1 MTKKYLALGLAG
13 PHLIELT
20 QSPALMARWD
30 TLPVAFSVLGIDR
43 VDGSPVAPVTLASS
57 AVGATLAGATRHGRF
72 LITAT
77 PQRDH
82 PYNIARRVASLAHL
96 SKGRSGLLLGT
107 RDPYA
112 PHGPG
117 GGAPAVAGSGLG
129 RDLPLTAQTAYD
141 AAFAVRALEQSWP
154 YDTIVGDR
162 EKGILVESNRIVR
175 VDINNAFSIAGP
187 LNIPESPFGP
197 SVLAWYAASAGDLPR
212 EGVGQPI
219 DLVLGAEGTWP
230 VVTMGAEPPERHL
243 DGIVL
248 RPRLEQSVDG
258 LLDIAERW
266 LSRDFTAIPVGGSLR
281 EALDLAAPPPL
292 SPTLPAVF
300 AEPQPHASL

>member
-1 MTKKYLALGLAG
+1 MTKPHLALGLAG
-13 PHLIELT
+13 PHLLELT

-30 TLPVAFSVLGIDR
+30 MLPVAFTVLGIDR
-43 VDGSPVAPVTLASS
+43 VDGSPAAPLTLASS
-57 AVGATLAGATRHGRF
+57 AVGATLAGATKHGRF

-96 SKGRSGLLLGT
+96 SKGRSGLLIGA

-112 PHGPG
+112 PQAK
-117 GGAPAVAGSGLG
+117 GGAPAVAGSALG
-129 RDLPLTAQTAYD
+129 HGLPLTAQTVHD
-141 AAFAVRALEQSWP
+141 AAIAVRALEQSWP

-162 EKGILVESNRIVR
+162 DTGILVQSNRIVR
-175 VDINNAFSIAGP
+175 VDIDNTFSIAGP
-187 LNIPESPFGP
+187 LNIPEPPFGA
-197 SVLAWYAASAGDLPR
+197 SVLAWYATSAAELPR

-230 VVTMGAEPPERHL
+230 IVTMGAEPPERGF

-248 RPRLEQSVDG
+248 RPRLEQSVNG
-258 LLDIAERW
+258 LLDIAERL
-266 LSRDFTAIPVGGSLR
+266 LSGGFTPAPYGGSLR
-281 EALDLAAPPPL
+281 EALGLAAPPPL
-292 SPTLPAVF
+292 PPTLAAAF